1 MDPLDQIPLA
11 RFQVELHTENPMWGF
26 RVRDTEAEDVTYG
39 FGMTID
45 HAGWLAADLEREA
58 KHAADVR

>member
-1 MDPLDQIPLA
+1 MDPLDEIPGA

-39 FGMTID
+39 FGMTLLD
-45 HAGWLAADLEREA
+45 AGMLAADHEREA
-58 KHAADVR
+58 KR